1 MTYGHSAGIESRN
14 SDLDGEP
21 GEGTGSDQSL
31 RAGFWARGGGGDV
44 QVVRAFV
51 QSLDGEAF
59 LPGSV
64 PARTVFGNLQKL
76 PIGDSSD
83 PSPSRLRVPRD
94 PDRLRQRTTQFRL
107 AFPTPHTRP
116 G

>member
-59 LPGSV
+59 LEM
-64 PARTVFGNLQKL
+64 
-76 PIGDSSD
+76 
-83 PSPSRLRVPRD
+83 
-94 PDRLRQRTTQFRL
+94 RL
-107 AFPTPHTRP
+107 AGVHAWAGERSS
-116 G
+116 GGLAGVRAV